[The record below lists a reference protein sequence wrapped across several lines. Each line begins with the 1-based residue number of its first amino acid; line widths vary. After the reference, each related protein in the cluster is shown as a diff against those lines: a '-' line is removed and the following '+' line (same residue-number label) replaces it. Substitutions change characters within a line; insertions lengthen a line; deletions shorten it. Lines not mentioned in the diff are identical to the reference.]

1 MCPTL
6 CNPWTVAY
14 QAPLSMGFPSQEYW
28 SGFPFPSLEALPDP
42 EIEPGSLALQ
52 ALKEVTGCL
61 GDCNV
66 WALEK
71 QTLAD
76 TVTLNVSFYF
86 MYPDSSNYTVKSLFL
101 KSFWCH
107 SKSFWKELVIRSRT
121 IIIIKYTSACIYH
134 AVCIH
139 NRSKYLITSELKLCI
154 ITNTHM
160 NTKYTIQ

>member
-1 MCPTL
+1 
-6 CNPWTVAY
+6 
-14 QAPLSMGFPSQEYW
+14 MGFPSQEYW

-101 KSFWCH
+101 KSF
-107 SKSFWKELVIRSRT
+107 
-121 IIIIKYTSACIYH
+121 
-134 AVCIH
+134 
-139 NRSKYLITSELKLCI
+139 
-154 ITNTHM
+154 
-160 NTKYTIQ
+160 